1 MTIIASILFISA
13 LAVSVFA
20 IAVTIGNALPRIRD
34 VIEAEFGPEVTI
46 ERRVIFGRVRHVGA
60 ARRANV
66 LAFPMAARVEQ
77 EFKLA
82 A

>member
-46 ERRVIFGRVRHVGA
+46 ERRVIFGRVRHGGA

-66 LAFPMAARVEQ
+66 LAFPLAARVEQ

>member
-1 MTIIASILFISA
+1 MTLVASILFLSA
-13 LAVSVFA
+13 LAASAFA

-34 VIEAEFGPEVTI
+34 VIEAEFGPTVTI
-46 ERRVIFGRVRHVGA
+46 ERRVNFGPVRHLGA
-60 ARRANV
+60 ALKANV
-66 LAFPMAARVEQ
+66 VPFPMAARVEQ